1 MIHSIKPVLAGVG
14 GVGITWM
21 EWLPIA
27 VRIAVGIATFAYI
40 CVRIYKET
48 KR

>member
-1 MIHSIKPVLAGVG
+1 MDSLKTVAAGAG
-14 GVGITWM
+14 GITVTWI

-40 CVRIYKET
+40 CVKIYKET

>member
-1 MIHSIKPVLAGVG
+1 MIDSLKTVAAGAG
-14 GVGITWM
+14 GITVTWI

-27 VRIAVGIATFAYI
+27 VRIAVGIGTFAYI
-40 CVRIYKET
+40 CVKIYKET

>member
-1 MIHSIKPVLAGVG
+1 MIDSVKTVAAGAS
-14 GVGITWM
+14 GITITWI

-27 VRIAVGIATFAYI
+27 VRVAVGIATFTYI
-40 CVRIYKET
+40 CVKVYKET

>member
-1 MIHSIKPVLAGVG
+1 MIDSTKTVLAGAG
-14 GVGITWM
+14 GITVTWI
-21 EWLPIA
+21 EWLPVA

-40 CVRIYKET
+40 CVKIYKET

>member
-1 MIHSIKPVLAGVG
+1 MIDSLKTVAAGAG
-14 GVGITWM
+14 GITITWI

-40 CVRIYKET
+40 CVKVYKET

>member
-1 MIHSIKPVLAGVG
+1 MIDSLKTVAAGAG
-14 GVGITWM
+14 GITVTWI

-27 VRIAVGIATFAYI
+27 VRIAVGIATFAYV
-40 CVRIYKET
+40 CVKIYKET

>member
-1 MIHSIKPVLAGVG
+1 MLDSLKTVSVGASGIGV
-14 GVGITWM
+14 TWI

-27 VRIAVGIATFAYI
+27 VRVAVGIATFTYI
-40 CVRIYKET
+40 CVKVYKET

>member
-1 MIHSIKPVLAGVG
+1 MIDSLKTVAAGAG
-14 GVGITWM
+14 GITVTWI

-40 CVRIYKET
+40 CVKIYKET